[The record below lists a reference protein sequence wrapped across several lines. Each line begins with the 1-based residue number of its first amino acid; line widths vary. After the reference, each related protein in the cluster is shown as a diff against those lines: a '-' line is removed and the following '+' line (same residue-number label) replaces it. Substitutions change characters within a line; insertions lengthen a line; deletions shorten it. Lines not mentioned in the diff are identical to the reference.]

1 MDCGCRLSA
10 VSVHY
15 GFRILKMYEIL
26 CETKLTLKYVVNK
39 NDLLSFIPFGQLGY
53 KEKNP
58 LLSFK
63 RAGVVVLSF
72 VWM

>member
-1 MDCGCRLSA
+1 
-10 VSVHY
+10 
-15 GFRILKMYEIL
+15 MYEIL

-39 NDLLSFIPFGQLGY
+39 NDLLSFIPFGQLGD